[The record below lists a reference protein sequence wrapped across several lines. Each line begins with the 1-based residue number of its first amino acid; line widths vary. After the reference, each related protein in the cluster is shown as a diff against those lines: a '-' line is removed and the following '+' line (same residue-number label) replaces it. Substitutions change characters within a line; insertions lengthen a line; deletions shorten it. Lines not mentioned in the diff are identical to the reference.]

1 MAGQYLNKNVTYT
14 EKDGKRFFTITL
26 NKVDWMKNIQVSVD
40 GQSVSY
46 NKKQSGE
53 NADLTFEVN
62 SENSQVMLHM
72 NVVPMGNA
80 TVGFRIVNSNS
91 VTPETKPE
99 EKPEVKPD
107 NKKDLENGV
116 YKVENSIVAPD
127 AKESEEIQKYLK
139 IDTEVKVQDKKIFI
153 VLKLSNE
160 KYAKN
165 LVVFVDGK
173 PVKISTL
180 NNNKGKYLASA
191 LPVATN
197 NNSSKISTIKFE
209 VPSLDSDIQVKTY
222 IDEMNKDVNFGVKLK
237 EDTLKLSDT
246 KPEQKPETKPDTEKP
261 ENKSDTKP
269 DEGKSE
275 TKAEQKP
282 ETKPISKEEKD
293 GLYSLKAKILKEN
306 SDDPSMSAQYVKDIN
321 YEVKDAKIYLIVTLN
336 RTDWMKNITATV
348 DGKEITPTVI
358 EKIKNNNGEE
368 ISRIKFPI
376 NSLDSKIKLTMNV
389 VPMDNSRVSFRI
401 VPDKNSLKSI
411 KEYNNIASEKDES
424 NSENFKKEDKLV
436 KINSLADGGKEEGK
450 ATGKVLPKTGSPIN
464 SGLLGSLGV
473 IISGLGLGLK
483 KKGKK

>member
-1 MAGQYLNKNVTYT
+1 MEYIKLK
-14 EKDGKRFFTITL
+14 
-26 NKVDWMKNIQVSVD
+26 
-40 GQSVSY
+40 
-46 NKKQSGE
+46 
-53 NADLTFEVN
+53 
-62 SENSQVMLHM
+62 
-72 NVVPMGNA
+72 
-80 TVGFRIVNSNS
+80 
-91 VTPETKPE
+91 
-99 EKPEVKPD
+99 
-107 NKKDLENGV
+107 
-116 YKVENSIVAPD
+116 NSIVAPD
-127 AKESEEIQKYLK
+127 SKESEEIQKYLK
-139 IDTEVKVQDKKIFI
+139 IDTEVKIQDKKIFI

-246 KPEQKPETKPDTEKP
+246 KPETKPDTEKP

-321 YEVKDAKIYLIVTLN
+321 YEVKDGKKYLIVTLN

-368 ISRIKFPI
+368 ISRIKFP
-376 NSLDSKIKLTMNV
+376 NKQLRSKIKLTMNV

-411 KEYNNIASEKDES
+411 KEYDNIASEKDES
-424 NSENFKKEDKLV
+424 NSEKF
-436 KINSLADGGKEEGK
+436 
-450 ATGKVLPKTGSPIN
+450 
-464 SGLLGSLGV
+464 
-473 IISGLGLGLK
+473 
-483 KKGKK
+483 

>member
-1 MAGQYLNKNVTYT
+1 
-14 EKDGKRFFTITL
+14 
-26 NKVDWMKNIQVSVD
+26 MKI
-40 GQSVSY
+40 
-46 NKKQSGE
+46 
-53 NADLTFEVN
+53 
-62 SENSQVMLHM
+62 
-72 NVVPMGNA
+72 
-80 TVGFRIVNSNS
+80 
-91 VTPETKPE
+91 
-99 EKPEVKPD
+99 
-107 NKKDLENGV
+107 
-116 YKVENSIVAPD
+116 
-127 AKESEEIQKYLK
+127 
-139 IDTEVKVQDKKIFI
+139 KKIFI
-153 VLKLSNE
+153 VLKVSNE

-180 NNNKGKYLASA
+180 NNNNGKYLASA
-191 LPVATN
+191 LPVATD
-197 NNSSKISTIKFE
+197 NNSSKTSTIKFE

-237 EDTLKLSDT
+237 EDTLKLSDIKPET
-246 KPEQKPETKPDTEKP
+246 KPEQKPETKP
-261 ENKSDTKP
+261 
-269 DEGKSE
+269 
-275 TKAEQKP
+275 EQKP
-282 ETKPISKEEKD
+282 ETKPEPKPEQKPEVKPDTKPISKEEKD
-293 GLYSLKAKILKEN
+293 GLYSLKAKILKES
-306 SDDPSMSAQYVKDIN
+306 SDDPSMSARYVKDIN
-321 YEVKDAKIYLIVTLN
+321 YEVKDGKKYLIVTLN

-376 NSLDSKIKLTMNV
+376 NGLDSKIKLTMNV

-483 KKGKK
+483 KTGKK

>member
-1 MAGQYLNKNVTYT
+1 M
-14 EKDGKRFFTITL
+14 
-26 NKVDWMKNIQVSVD
+26 
-40 GQSVSY
+40 
-46 NKKQSGE
+46 
-53 NADLTFEVN
+53 
-62 SENSQVMLHM
+62 
-72 NVVPMGNA
+72 
-80 TVGFRIVNSNS
+80 
-91 VTPETKPE
+91 
-99 EKPEVKPD
+99 
-107 NKKDLENGV
+107 
-116 YKVENSIVAPD
+116 
-127 AKESEEIQKYLK
+127 
-139 IDTEVKVQDKKIFI
+139 
-153 VLKLSNE
+153 
-160 KYAKN
+160 
-165 LVVFVDGK
+165 
-173 PVKISTL
+173 
-180 NNNKGKYLASA
+180 
-191 LPVATN
+191 
-197 NNSSKISTIKFE
+197 
-209 VPSLDSDIQVKTY
+209 KTY

-321 YEVKDAKIYLIVTLN
+321 YEVKDAKKYLIVTLN